1 MHSRIV
7 PPTFT
12 KQLSCIRGQNRP
24 ESQALGWVC
33 AGGWRGLRKADQLGP
48 GWLLELQ
55 PAEAQSPVALLGPW
69 PGLGGCGLVALG
81 TYLSLRLWWVEELFP
96 QGTKALPGHRPL
108 WPCFHALHRPHS
120 VSRAGWGGRWA
131 GSLPGSQAPFQH
143 SCPALSLKVRPP
155 HQLHGGLHH
164 PQPPEQDLLGQQV
177 ALGQDRTP

>member
-24 ESQALGWVC
+24 ESQSLGWVC
-33 AGGWRGLRKADQLGP
+33 AGGWRGLWKADQLGP

-81 TYLSLRLWWVEELFP
+81 TYLSLRLWWVVKIRRFTAMRNHLFF
-96 QGTKALPGHRPL
+96 QIKVLFS
-108 WPCFHALHRPHS
+108 CVS
-120 VSRAGWGGRWA
+120 VLLYSKQRKLATQRTENIR
-131 GSLPGSQAPFQH
+131 PFQI
-143 SCPALSLKVRPP
+143 LSPEFKGRIFLKQFGWNVTCCT
-155 HQLHGGLHH
+155 G
-164 PQPPEQDLLGQQV
+164 
-177 ALGQDRTP
+177 